1 MPLDSEVAVLKDIS
15 PEEDTT
21 RVSQMKKVQEESLEL
36 FRKKNADYGDAFANY
51 GVIGILVRMGDKI
64 NRLQSIS
71 SKKVSLINTESLRD
85 TLIDLHNY
93 SAMGIMLLDEDKNKI
108 PRQTL
113 PSPVLNSNEEREK
126 TPSFQRC
133 SSAPNNLN
141 NLKNIVTNN
150 VDSMQGLDVLLM

>member
-64 NRLQSIS
+64 NRLQSIT